1 MRSNETVAGQ
11 GDHFSDVDR
20 TQMPCAPVRHRI
32 VAELAGRVFDFG
44 QLNRSEFDAA
54 SFCEKDA
61 VYVEALP
68 DRAA

>member
-1 MRSNETVAGQ
+1 MTRLGRASIVQLPYSGRS
-11 GDHFSDVDR
+11 
-20 TQMPCAPVRHRI
+20 
-32 VAELAGRVFDFG
+32 LRVC
-44 QLNRSEFDAA
+44 LNRSEFDAA